1 MDRAASR
8 NIADLGSNP
17 GSAPFFPLLQCLA
30 STHNTGRSLFPLK
43 VRGLFCTRLSQDH
56 CSRCSLSRP
65 NYIRLARYR
74 APVHSPCDSRNKK
87 RPYFPIWVF
96 SLLSLTDGCAIL
108 DLDLGRQILCR
119 RCVRVSDRIM
129 LDQIDVT
136 PLWQTCLY
144 NTAHIAESEVRKV
157 EQSLLGTGVPNKKR
171 ASHLQASTRFL
182 LKHDQPPPF
191 ALECLMIIPL

>member
-1 MDRAASR
+1 
-8 NIADLGSNP
+8 
-17 GSAPFFPLLQCLA
+17 
-30 STHNTGRSLFPLK
+30 
-43 VRGLFCTRLSQDH
+43 
-56 CSRCSLSRP
+56 
-65 NYIRLARYR
+65 
-74 APVHSPCDSRNKK
+74 
-87 RPYFPIWVF
+87 
-96 SLLSLTDGCAIL
+96 
-108 DLDLGRQILCR
+108 
-119 RCVRVSDRIM
+119 M